1 MTEEVQ
7 FFHHTSSNAK
17 NIYNRKMDT
26 KKFASPQFNYRDTGT
41 AKLHVFIVE
50 MLHERQCAQVLAH
63 KSAQYAVTGTM
74 QNAHAVN
81 IAHYGIV
88 KEIAH
93 CLHSLLATHSANI
106 NILLEVQ
113 TFAMQLLL
121 RLTGEERHLAHLFLG
136 SLAWLQSIDG
146 NC

>member
-93 CLHSLLATHSANI
+93 CPELWPPAMPLLCIFTFI
-106 NILLEVQ
+106 VKVLER
-113 TFAMQLLL
+113 LS
-121 RLTGEERHLAHLFLG
+121 LTGRRNF
-136 SLAWLQSIDG
+136 
-146 NC
+146 